1 MDSLVSAV
9 RKLRAALALTQPAF
23 ANRLRLSIRAVAY
36 YEKDREPSGDMLRRL
51 GSLAARNGRN
61 DLAKV
66 FYDAF
71 ERELRDRTEPS
82 TPEESAL
89 VQAVLLLTRNRESA
103 PKLQD
108 ISSALIEALEL
119 LAESARGRSAKA
131 EVARIESALIELR
144 YHAAP
149 NAETKIN
156 ELARARSNETGEP
169 VEQARG
175 HVILER
181 PDLYADYLE
190 DRAAAAKGTS
200 AERSMARGR
209 RKV

>member
-1 MDSLVSAV
+1 
-9 RKLRAALALTQPAF
+9 
-23 ANRLRLSIRAVAY
+23 
-36 YEKDREPSGDMLRRL
+36 MLRRL